1 MHFTRE
7 LQIYEGK
14 TERTEEKNNSTVIT
28 GDFNILFS
36 KTKIIS
42 RQKIKSARLES

>member
-1 MHFTRE
+1 MHLTRE

-28 GDFNILFS
+28 EIL
-36 KTKIIS
+36 IS
-42 RQKIKSARLES
+42 YSEKLK

>member
-1 MHFTRE
+1 MHLTRE

-14 TERTEEKNNSTVIT
+14 TERIEKNHSTVIT